1 MVTGKF
7 SLKPSRIEGRNRSTH
22 PFTRHLNPSM
32 SANVSHRV
40 SGAQKH
46 WVGGAPLP
54 MEVNGWT
61 EKVHGRSTPD
71 LGGGLDMTEST
82 DAEEARILLIEK
94 VRNLAYLRADTEE
107 FTLASGRTSR
117 HFFDTKPVMCD
128 PESAHLLGV
137 LIHDVIANIEG
148 GVDVVGGLE
157 LGAVPLTGIVIA
169 KAGVG
174 STLRGFIMRK
184 EPKGRGGR
192 KTGNPPGIEGS
203 TLLAGDRVVI
213 LEDVTTTGGS
223 ALKAVE
229 RLQQMGC
236 IVVACISIVDRQEG
250 GAEAFEAA
258 GVPLIP
264 LSTLSDYDC

>member
-1 MVTGKF
+1 M
-7 SLKPSRIEGRNRSTH
+7 EGRQR
-22 PFTRHLNPSM
+22 RM
-32 SANVSHRV
+32 A
-40 SGAQKH
+40 
-46 WVGGAPLP
+46 
-54 MEVNGWT
+54 
-61 EKVHGRSTPD
+61 GRRM
-71 LGGGLDMTEST
+71 GEST
-82 DAEEARILLIEK
+82 GIDDARARLIEK
-94 VRNLAYLRADTEE
+94 IRALAYLRADTEE

-137 LIHDVIANIEG
+137 LIHDTINEIEG

-157 LGAVPLTGIVIA
+157 LGAVPLTGIAIA

-203 TLLAGDRVVI
+203 TIQDGDRVVI

-223 ALKAVE
+223 ALKAAG
-229 RLQQMGC
+229 RLRAIGC
-236 IVVACISIVDRQEG
+236 DVVACISIVDREEG
-250 GAEAFEAA
+250 GKEAFESA
-258 GVPLIP
+258 GIPLIP
-264 LSTLSDYDC
+264 LSTLSDYA